1 MISAIVIRPLGR
13 GQIRY
18 GDAAGHVACL
28 PSSIPPGCLHL
39 PWVFQIAIWMFS
51 ELGFQKPGRL
61 EAWMVWG
68 RDGWRGGGIEG
79 GIGGGGWCLSGPG
92 QRGEKVW
99 SIHMVGKQQDP
110 PWADRCYWS
119 LSYALLD
126 DSGYPNLS
134 GDEQSASEINDTK
147 IFISIASLH
156 QMQRMGSECAKWRD
170 SRWIDKQASER
181 ARCKQSEHLTTTRRR
196 VFLVAKHFYPE
207 SEERGG
213 GDAYLIPITELLL
226 TQSSISPEAE
236 ILSE

>member
-13 GQIRY
+13 GHIRY

-68 RDGWRGGGIEG
+68 RDGWRGGGGTGARRRGG
-79 GIGGGGWCLSGPG
+79 GIGGGMGGGGWCLSGPG

-147 IFISIASLH
+147 IFKSWYLYRKFAPNATD
-156 QMQRMGSECAKWRD
+156 GFETCKV
-170 SRWIDKQASER
+170 ER
-181 ARCKQSEHLTTTRRR
+181 
-196 VFLVAKHFYPE
+196 
-207 SEERGG
+207 
-213 GDAYLIPITELLL
+213 
-226 TQSSISPEAE
+226 
-236 ILSE
+236 